1 MLSRHE
7 RRAPIS
13 SVQLAAGLFAAIGLS
28 LQIWRIWSLNATY
41 DQGLFLQEIWNGHL
55 GRPFE
60 STLASQLSTP
70 VLVQGA
76 ALPKLGYFHL
86 GQHFTPLLLLWLPL
100 VLGLGVW
107 SLPLIQVG
115 LLTAGGLVLHPLTR
129 ADLPPR
135 PASWIACS
143 YFAAGIVIGP
153 SLENFHDLCAIPLLS
168 FGLLLGIRRN
178 RVWLYGLCAL
188 LLPFVAQPALLFG
201 VKYGIGLGL
210 GVVFVA
216 LLLLAIF
223 AK

>member
-100 VLGLGVW
+100 VLGLGRLW
-107 SLPLIQVG
+107 KTSAFRG
-115 LLTAGGLVLHPLTR
+115 TM
-129 ADLPPR
+129 
-135 PASWIACS
+135 
-143 YFAAGIVIGP
+143 
-153 SLENFHDLCAIPLLS
+153 
-168 FGLLLGIRRN
+168 
-178 RVWLYGLCAL
+178 AL
-188 LLPFVAQPALLFG
+188 
-201 VKYGIGLGL
+201 
-210 GVVFVA
+210 
-216 LLLLAIF
+216 
-223 AK
+223 